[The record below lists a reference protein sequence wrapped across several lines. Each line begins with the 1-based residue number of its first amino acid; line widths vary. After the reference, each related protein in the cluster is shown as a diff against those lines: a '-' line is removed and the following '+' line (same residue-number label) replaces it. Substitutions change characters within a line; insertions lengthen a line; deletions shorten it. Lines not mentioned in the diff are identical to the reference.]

1 MGTRNALKDERLR
14 GKLSFFETLILNPF
28 FSPPGLAD
36 GIGTS
41 TEITTPMQLALFRPP
56 QWKS

>member
-14 GKLSFFETLILNPF
+14 GKLFETLIKSF